1 LNLQLEIYLR
11 PKGTMTVRSGY
22 YENPAD
28 GLVFDMRSQTDR
40 RFLQIRYFLLH
51 EGSLKLLL
59 TSLMWTISILVPGF

>member
-1 LNLQLEIYLR
+1 
-11 PKGTMTVRSGY
+11 MTVRSGY